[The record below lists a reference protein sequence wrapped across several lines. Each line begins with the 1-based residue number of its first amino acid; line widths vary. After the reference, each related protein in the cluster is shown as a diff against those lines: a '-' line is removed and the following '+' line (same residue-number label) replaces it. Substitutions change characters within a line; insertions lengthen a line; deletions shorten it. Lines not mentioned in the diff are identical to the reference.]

1 MYQITADNFEQWRS
15 QARELLRRKIPPEQV
30 GWQAEQQSGLFS
42 TSHNTIEDEAVVCE
56 EPVIPV
62 DFIPLAKTV
71 ACFRDDTRWALLY
84 SVAWRLVFESREL
97 LDNSA
102 DEQVNQ
108 LVRMQ
113 KAVSRDRHKMKA
125 FVRFKK
131 ITGAIEQT
139 NAANVKHSEDA
150 VFLAWFEPEHKILP
164 ITAPFFAKRFSNMC
178 WSILT
183 PDLCAHWDQHSLT
196 FSPGVTQP
204 PPQADHAEDLWRSYY
219 ASIFNPA
226 RLKISAMQSEMPK
239 KYWANLPEAPLISE
253 LIRNAGVTA
262 EHMLERPSNEH
273 WQKTAKSKY
282 VQKHQSNLHAQIDK
296 ASP

>member
-1 MYQITADNFEQWRS
+1 VSW
-15 QARELLRRKIPPEQV
+15 QV
-30 GWQAEQQSGLFS
+30 EQQDGLFS
-42 TSHNTIEDEAVVCE
+42 TTHNIDNAEIVCD

-71 ACFRDDTRWALLY
+71 ACFRDNKRWALLY
-84 SVAWRLVFESREL
+84 SVAWRLVFENREL

-102 DEQVNQ
+102 DEQVSQ
-108 LVRMQ
+108 LIRMQ

-125 FVRFKK
+125 FVRFKR
-131 ITGAIEQT
+131 ITGVGERT
-139 NAANVKHSEDA
+139 NLAKESHTQEE

-164 ITAPFFAKRFSNMC
+164 ITAPFFAKRFSNMR

-239 KYWANLPEAPLISE
+239 KYWVNLPEAPLISE
-253 LIRNAGVTA
+253 LIRNAGATT
-262 EHMLERPSNEH
+262 EYMLEQPSNEQ
-273 WQKTAKSKY
+273 WSKTAKSKF
-282 VQKHQSNLHAQIDK
+282 VQEHQSQLHARIDK
-296 ASP
+296 TTH